1 MVLLMGQPNNSRLY
15 IYSKFQGLL
24 LQPTLCLDDS
34 GALPQSASESRP
46 HAGVVCELHL
56 SISLPG
62 PGERL
67 KFAAELRACVMIFF
81 CSIYS
86 LAKARSRVASNTK
99 LVHIFPAD

>member
-1 MVLLMGQPNNSRLY
+1 MVLLMGQPNNSKLY

-81 CSIYS
+81 LLNLFTGQGQVQSC
-86 LAKARSRVASNTK
+86 
-99 LVHIFPAD
+99 F